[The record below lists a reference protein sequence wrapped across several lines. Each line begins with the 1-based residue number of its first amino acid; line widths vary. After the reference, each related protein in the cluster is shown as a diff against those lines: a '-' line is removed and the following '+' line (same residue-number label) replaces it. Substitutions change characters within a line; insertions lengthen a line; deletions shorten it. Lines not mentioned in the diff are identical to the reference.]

1 MGYQMPAWRARI
13 RALHQVAWTWHR
25 ELSASQP
32 RQSPACDLPVLS
44 AQVARQALLDRDLDF
59 GANQTS
65 ADSKE
70 GGRLGLGRMNH
81 RIAAMLLPDLG

>member
-1 MGYQMPAWRARI
+1 MVSCARI
-13 RALHQVAWTWHR
+13 RALHQVAWSWHR
-25 ELSASQP
+25 NCQLHSLDNLP
-32 RQSPACDLPVLS
+32 HDLPVLI